1 MRKLVSILILI
12 ALLISLVAC
21 GQDPAMQENAQ
32 ETTEAIAEATEETL
46 PWWSDMLK
54 DPNALDFDS
63 IDENVPQNG
72 QYQIHT
78 AEGLKNIA
86 KYPDASFI
94 ILRDIDMEGAEW
106 TPVEKFTGKLNGQ
119 TYKIHNFT
127 ISQPTADGNLAFLGI
142 NEGTINNFYL
152 ENVTITS
159 NEKTVN
165 IGSIAA
171 INKGTMR
178 RNSASGT
185 MIVDKA
191 AENFVCGG
199 AVAVNEKIIE
209 TQEGAMNIVSSVSGK
224 GSIGGLVGIQ
234 NGGKLQIC
242 TVEGDITVT
251 NGTNKLVGMFCGQAN
266 DVAMEDNAF
275 AGVSRTVDGEA
286 LEVFCGAEENVTNVG
301 WALRDYL
308 EPLSDVVLDKRTRVV
323 EAMNAMASVYWTV
336 SEPLPLEFDCGCCEN
351 RTYMPGIQYRGI
363 PYIHKNSSMTRWME
377 LLDENNVIDDWV
389 YELDAF
395 DGWDIYGGNDCST
408 AYQQAMAVVCNDCAI
423 IRAAD
428 QFPGMGFAN
437 ALPVGDWVWDIPESE
452 IIKVKSSKPYVEAT
466 GVEAMLE
473 CYAQVRIGDGIAN
486 RSSGGAHCRVV
497 TADPVVM
504 RDETGKIDPEKSY
517 LLETDQATSHRKVP
531 GTDYESTW
539 NLNAKQTFAKL
550 LEINAVPITFEE
562 LNTEEPITTPVITVE
577 DTVDGR
583 FGMTTGIVTSNVYLD
598 AVTLIVTE
606 ADGTEVFNQKV
617 YTTVDK
623 RGHKDDQASG
633 KSEDRYVRQMPFTY
647 DLAFFATPL
656 RNIVFD
662 LNKAYNVQIIGHTN
676 SGFDVVA
683 REFTF

>member
-1 MRKLVSILILI
+1 MKKFVSVLILI
-12 ALLISLVAC
+12 ALLISLASC
-21 GQDPAMQENAQ
+21 GQDPAMQGDTE
-32 ETTEAIAEATEETL
+32 ETVTEATEETL

-63 IDENVPQNG
+63 IDENVPQDG

-106 TPVEKFTGKLNGQ
+106 IPIEKFTGRLNGQ
-119 TYKIHNFT
+119 TYKIQNFT
-127 ISQPTADGNLAFLGI
+127 ISEPTADGNLAFIGV
-142 NEGTINNFYL
+142 NEGTVNNLYL

-171 INKGTMR
+171 VNKGTLR
-178 RNSASGT
+178 RSSASGT
-185 MIVDKA
+185 MVIDKS
-191 AENFVCGG
+191 AENFICGG
-199 AVAVNEKIIE
+199 AVAINEKVLE
-209 TQEGAMNIVSSVSGK
+209 NQTGAMNIVSTVSGE

-234 NGGKLQIC
+234 NGGKLEIC

-251 NGTNKLVGMFCGQAN
+251 NGANKQIGLFCGQAK
-266 DVAMEDNAF
+266 DVDMEDNAF
-275 AGVSRTVDGEA
+275 AGVSRIVDGNVLEA
-286 LEVFCGAEENVTNVG
+286 FCGAEENVTNVG

-336 SEPLPLEFDCGCCEN
+336 SEPLLLGFDCGCCED

-363 PYIHKNSSMTRWME
+363 PYSHKNSSMTRWME
-377 LLDENNVIDDWV
+377 LLDENNVIVDWV
-389 YELDAF
+389 YETDGL

-408 AYQQAMAVVCNDCAI
+408 AYQQAMAVVCNDCDI

-428 QFPGMGFAN
+428 QFPGMGFGN
-437 ALPVGDWVWDIPESE
+437 PLPVGDWVWDIPESE
-452 IIKVKSSKPYVEAT
+452 ILKVKSTSPYVQAT
-466 GVEAMLE
+466 GEEAMLE
-473 CYAQVRIGDGIAN
+473 CYAQMRLGDGLAN
-486 RSSGGAHCRVV
+486 RVPDGAHCRVA
-497 TADPVVM
+497 TTDPVVM
-504 RDETGKIDPEKSY
+504 RDENGKIDPEKSY
-517 LLETDQATSHRKVP
+517 ILETDQAASHRKVT

-539 NLNAKQTFAKL
+539 NLNVKRTFAYL
-550 LEINAVPITFEE
+550 LSANMVPITFEE
-562 LNTEEPITTPVITVE
+562 LNTEEPLTTPVITVE

-583 FGMTTGIVTSNVYLD
+583 FGMTTGVVTSNVYLD

-606 ADGTEVFNQKV
+606 ADGTEVFNQKM

-623 RGHKDDQASG
+623 RGLPEDLESG
-633 KSEDRYVRQMPFTY
+633 KSEDRYARQLPTTY

-662 LNKAYNVQIIGHTN
+662 LNKTYNVQIIGHTN